1 MSFGA
6 ILGQMMQ
13 QGLSSRGGGG
23 GRLQDALK
31 NLGARQ
37 PGQPGQ
43 GGGAN
48 DLFGQL
54 QTMLAGAQSQGGI
67 ATQAK
72 DFLTKGQVGGVT
84 GGQMGGIGAI
94 AGALLGGGKGAVRGG
109 ALAMLGALA
118 LTALRQSQARAGA
131 APAQIAPEEVEAA
144 VSPDSEQLM
153 VRAMIAAAKADG
165 AVDQAEM
172 QKIIGQ
178 VSEGGVEPSER
189 DFVMSELA
197 APLDVD
203 AIVAA
208 VNGPAQAAQVYA
220 ASLMAITAD
229 TEVEKAYLR
238 DLAAR
243 LNLDAAAVAQLH
255 QMTGAPAI

>member
-13 QGLSSRGGGG
+13 QGLSSRGGG
-23 GRLQDALK
+23 RLQDSLR
-31 NLGARQ
+31 NLG
-37 PGQPGQ
+37 GQ
-43 GGGAN
+43 GGASN

-54 QTMLAGAQSQGGI
+54 QAMLAGARSQGGV

-72 DFLTKGQVGGVT
+72 DFLTRGQVGGVS

-109 ALAMLGALA
+109 ALAMLGTLA

-131 APAQIAPEEVEAA
+131 APQPVAPEEVEGV
-144 VSPDSEQLM
+144 VSPDGEQLM

-172 QKIIGQ
+172 EKIIGQ
-178 VSEGGVEPSER
+178 VAEGGVEPSER

-203 AIVAA
+203 GIVAA

-220 ASLMAITAD
+220 ASLMAIAVD
-229 TEVEKAYLR
+229 TEAEKAYLR
-238 DLAAR
+238 DLARR

-255 QMTGAPAI
+255 QMTGAPAV

>member
-13 QGLSSRGGGG
+13 QGLSTRGSGG

-31 NLGARQ
+31 NLGA
-37 PGQPGQ
+37 GQPGQ

-54 QTMLAGAQSQGGI
+54 QTMLAGVQSQGGI

-72 DFLTKGQVGGVT
+72 DFLTRGQVGGVT

-109 ALAMLGALA
+109 ALAMLGTLALA
-118 LTALRQSQARAGA
+118 ALRQSQAQAGA

>member
-23 GRLQDALK
+23 GRMQDSLK
-31 NLGARQ
+31 NLGSS
-37 PGQPGQ
+37 Q
-43 GGGAN
+43 GGASN

-54 QTMLAGAQSQGGI
+54 QNMLGGARSQGGI

-72 DFLTKGQVGGVT
+72 DFLTKGQAGGMS

-109 ALAMLGALA
+109 ALAMLGTLA
-118 LTALRQSQARAGA
+118 LSALRQSQARAGA
-131 APAQIAPEEVEAA
+131 APEPIQPEEVEAT
-144 VSPDSEQLM
+144 VSPDGEKLM

-189 DFVMSELA
+189 DFVMAELA
-197 APLDVD
+197 APLDV
-203 AIVAA
+203 AGLVAD
-208 VNGPAQAAQVYA
+208 VRGPAQSAQVYA
-220 ASLMAITAD
+220 ASLMAITID
-229 TEVEKAYLR
+229 TDVEKAYLR

-243 LNLDAAAVAQLH
+243 LNLDAAAVAKLH
-255 QMTGAPAI
+255 QMTGSPAI